1 MRPPGSGVIP
11 DCGGRFVQERLLSAL
26 ADLSEEEMLQRPMG
40 LAPVLWHVGHAALYN
55 ARLVRQA
62 GEPITIP
69 EEYERI
75 FARGSS
81 GDGSLPPPA
90 RVLDF
95 FREANQA
102 LLRLAAGDLDRPA
115 ASPSRTYQTVG
126 GGLLRMLYHA
136 GYHLGKIMTLRALL
150 GKSRL
155 LG

>member
-1 MRPPGSGVIP
+1 MASLRW
-11 DCGGRFVQERLLSAL
+11 RL
-26 ADLSEEEMLQRPMG
+26 RR
-40 LAPVLWHVGHAALYN
+40 V
-55 ARLVRQA
+55 ARCS
-62 GEPITIP
+62 P
-69 EEYERI
+69 EETTNERRNERI
-75 FARGSS
+75 FACGSS
-81 GDGSLPPPA
+81 GDGSLPSPA

-115 ASPSRTYQTVG
+115 TSPSRTYQTVG

-150 GKSRL
+150 GRPRL